1 MPVEPTQER
10 YRIPARQRVGLGAPM
25 PRHGARLPSPPPV
38 ESVGSRLP
46 ARMHLGGRDRESSP
60 PPPPSPPVQEAAGS
74 SSRPAPHERHGGGG
88 ADGRGTQEA
97 QRQDVG
103 RPEAQARA
111 PHQAAD
117 VQGARASSRTRQ
129 ENSSRLAEVES
140 VFVPRTEEINAAEA
154 ALRYALIAFISGKR
168 AYIPL
173 SEAGAALAARVP
185 RAEDNFTVHR
195 SWPADF
201 LFVCS
206 RRRVR
211 DEIMVA
217 DAAHGRDFSLR
228 FTPWNWQ
235 LQAMQ
240 CRMRF
245 RAHFELTSVPAHA
258 WNCTTAT
265 AILCS
270 DAWVEC
276 LGAATANQED
286 LGRFQVV
293 AWTNNVSVIPK
304 SKEMLIEEPNDLMEE
319 DDGLMLPGSALIPL
333 EKTMPRYR
341 VSVRVAHAE
350 DILPVDDRSDGE
362 DGGDGGEGG
371 DGPGRRRD
379 GGDKPYQRRGGCDS
393 RDGRHEE
400 RGYGRGREDHR
411 RQSHSRHR
419 DPLRRRPSG
428 GGGWGGSR
436 RVALNIAAEV
446 TPWPEVKDD
455 DVDKVVDGVDHMHPV
470 GPAVESS
477 PRLSVDREAGALQ
490 QVLAAPGWA
499 TPLPTRVQLEEEDS
513 EEGECRTRQFE
524 SVVKE
529 PETPLT
535 DQFVDQDHVQNCQLS
550 SSGILPTPSF
560 QGWTSPEESVGSVGG
575 CSPRSVLDYFPVS
588 VSPFDKGLQVGPTAV
603 ESVSLGMGHDF
614 ACFRSTCRKPISLVL
629 GRPARKCRKKKVYS
643 GLVRRSG
650 RICGRFAAGIPI
662 RQQQRTLM
670 TRLGIAREG
679 DVIGDEALDAY
690 LDLFAIPLRQQ
701 HLDVVLRL
709 FGWTPDDLQTASDA
723 PVECLS

>member
-362 DGGDGGEGG
+362 DGE
-371 DGPGRRRD
+371 
-379 GGDKPYQRRGGCDS
+379 
-393 RDGRHEE
+393 
-400 RGYGRGREDHR
+400 
-411 RQSHSRHR
+411 
-419 DPLRRRPSG
+419 
-428 GGGWGGSR
+428 
-436 RVALNIAAEV
+436 
-446 TPWPEVKDD
+446 
-455 DVDKVVDGVDHMHPV
+455 
-470 GPAVESS
+470 
-477 PRLSVDREAGALQ
+477 
-490 QVLAAPGWA
+490 VLAAPGWA